1 MDYQWFTPEL
11 SPTEVDLVIKLMRGV
26 LGDDQFRFS
35 VDLPGFRVV
44 FESSTSTVGDTVTFV
59 DVFVVVGVPEVVDG
73 VRVVVVT
80 VVDRVVL
87 VAVPVVVDRDV
98 SV

>member
-1 MDYQWFTPEL
+1 
-11 SPTEVDLVIKLMRGV
+11 MRGV

-44 FESSTSTVGDTVTFV
+44 VESSTSTVGDTVTFV